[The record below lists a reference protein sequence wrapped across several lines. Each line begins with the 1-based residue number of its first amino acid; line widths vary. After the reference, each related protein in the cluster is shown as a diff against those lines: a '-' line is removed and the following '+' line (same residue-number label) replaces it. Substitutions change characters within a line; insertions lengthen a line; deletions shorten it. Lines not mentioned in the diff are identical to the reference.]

1 MSVSTKYLQQRY
13 VNSFSGTTSK
23 FADPVFLSV
32 PLIVVE
38 HILELIDSV
47 INLIFFFFLQF
58 SDNTS
63 DKTSKMSEKP
73 NTYQLDKDTGNLKYT
88 GKKLFDF

>member
-47 INLIFFFFLQF
+47 INLIFFFTIFR
-58 SDNTS
+58 
-63 DKTSKMSEKP
+63 
-73 NTYQLDKDTGNLKYT
+73 
-88 GKKLFDF
+88 

>member
-13 VNSFSGTTSK
+13 VNSFSGTTFK

-32 PLIVVE
+32 PLIVVQ

-47 INLIFFFFLQF
+47 INLIFFLQF

-73 NTYQLDKDTGNLKYT
+73 NIYQLDKDTGNLKYT